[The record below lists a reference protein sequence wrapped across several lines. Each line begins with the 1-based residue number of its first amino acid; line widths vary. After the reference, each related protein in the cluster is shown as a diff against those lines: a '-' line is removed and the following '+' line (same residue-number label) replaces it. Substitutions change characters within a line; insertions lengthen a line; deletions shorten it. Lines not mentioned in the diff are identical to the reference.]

1 MSASPR
7 KRTRTN
13 IGGYVR
19 FGPLL
24 TYAVQ
29 QPQRYSITSS
39 ARARSGSGTFSYRP
53 NVLTGATRS
62 HRHDPLHQPPLLAP
76 EAHIHV
82 SVHRGGAGQILLGL
96 LWLAGAAIEL
106 AQAYIAMGD

>member
-39 ARARSGSGTFSYRP
+39 ARASSGSGTFSYRP

-76 EAHIHV
+76 EAH
-82 SVHRGGAGQILLGL
+82 VHLAVHCRRGGQTLPGL
-96 LWLAGAAIEL
+96 LWLAGAPIEL
-106 AQAYIAMGD
+106 AQA